1 MPRILVVND
10 DGIDSEGITVLARAL
25 QALGDVTVVAPDG
38 DRSGTSHSIS
48 VHSAVRAQA
57 VPGDD
62 GLRRFAC
69 SGTPADCV
77 LLGVNELCGARPN
90 IVVSGINRGANL
102 ADDVNY
108 SGTVAAAVEAT
119 IVGIPA
125 IAVSLVSS
133 WPKHDPVHY
142 WDGAATVAR
151 DLAADVLRNPP
162 PPGTY
167 WNINVPNIAELRGT
181 RFTRLG
187 RKQYAE
193 RLARVEGDAQNPEAS
208 YYWVW
213 DMSHL
218 GGGDD
223 TDTVAVDA
231 GYASITPLKI
241 DRTDELTLQQ
251 HQPRSVQQH
260 NPRSVIPSGAPKGA
274 EPRNARP

>member
-1 MPRILVVND
+1 VPRILVVND
-10 DGIDSEGITVLARAL
+10 DGIDSEGIGALARAL
-25 QALGDVTVVAPDG
+25 QPLGEVTVVAPDG

-57 VPGDD
+57 MPDGD
-62 GLRRFAC
+62 LRRFAC

-77 LLGVNELCGARPN
+77 LLGVNELCGGRPDL
-90 IVVSGINRGANL
+90 VVSGINRGANL

-119 IVGIPA
+119 IVRIPA

-133 WPKHDPVHY
+133 WPKHDSVHY
-142 WDGAATVAR
+142 WDVAATVAR
-151 DLAADVLRNPP
+151 QLAVEVLREPL

-167 WNINVPNIAELRGT
+167 WNVNVPNAAGLRGV

-193 RLARVEGDAQNPEAS
+193 RLARVEGDADAGTAF
-208 YYWVW
+208 YWVW

-231 GYASITPLKI
+231 GYASVTPLQI
-241 DRTDELTLQQ
+241 DRTDEVTLQ
-251 HQPRSVQQH
+251 RYAG
-260 NPRSVIPSGAPKGA
+260 RMLTA
-274 EPRNARP
+274 

>member
-10 DGIDSEGITVLARAL
+10 DGIGSEGIAVLARAL
-25 QALGDVTVVAPDG
+25 QALGEVTIVAPDG

-48 VHSAVRAQA
+48 VDKAVRSRA
-57 VPGDD
+57 VPDAKV
-62 GLRRFAC
+62 RSFAC

-77 LLGVNELCGARPN
+77 LLGVNELCGGRPD

-133 WPKHDPVHY
+133 WPKFDSAHH
-142 WDGAATVAR
+142 WDVAAAVAR
-151 DLAADVLRNPP
+151 ELTADVLREPL

-167 WNINVPNIAELRGT
+167 LNVNVPNLAELHGV

-193 RLARVEGDAQNPEAS
+193 RLARVEESEPGLGPT

-231 GYASITPLKI
+231 GYASVTPLRI
-241 DRTDELTLQQ
+241 DRTDEVTLQRYAA
-251 HQPRSVQQH
+251 H
-260 NPRSVIPSGAPKGA
+260 ATKG
-274 EPRNARP
+274 

>member
-1 MPRILVVND
+1 MPRILIVND
-10 DGIDSEGITVLARAL
+10 DGIASEGTAVLAHAL
-25 QALGDVTVVAPDG
+25 RSLGEVTVVAPDG

-48 VHSAVRAQA
+48 VQQAVRAQA
-57 VPGDD
+57 MPEA

-77 LLGVNELCGARPN
+77 LLGVNELCGGRPDL
-90 IVVSGINRGANL
+90 VVSGINRGANL

-119 IVGIPA
+119 IVRIPA

-133 WPKHDPVHY
+133 WPKSDPVHH
-142 WDGAATVAR
+142 WDVAAAVTR
-151 DLAADVLRNPP
+151 RLATEVMREPL

-167 WNINVPNIAELRGT
+167 WNVNVPNQPELRGV
-181 RFTRLG
+181 RFTRQG

-193 RLARVEGDAQNPEAS
+193 RLARVEEDGEPGAGTA

-231 GYASITPLKI
+231 GYASITPLQI
-241 DRTDELTLQQ
+241 DRTDEGTLQ
-251 HQPRSVQQH
+251 RY
-260 NPRSVIPSGAPKGA
+260 A
-274 EPRNARP
+274 ARALPA

>member
-10 DGIDSEGITVLARAL
+10 DGIDAEGIGVLARAL
-25 QALGDVTVVAPDG
+25 QALGEVTVVAPDG

-48 VHSAVRAQA
+48 VQKAVRAQA
-57 VPGDD
+57 MHEGD
-62 GLRRFAC
+62 LRRFAC

-77 LLGVNELCGARPN
+77 LLGVNELCGGRPD

-119 IVGIPA
+119 IAGIPA
-125 IAVSLVSS
+125 IASSLVSA
-133 WPKHDPVHY
+133 WPKFDPVYH
-142 WDGAATVAR
+142 WDNAAAVTR
-151 DLAADVLRNPP
+151 DLVAEVLREPLP
-162 PPGTY
+162 LGTY
-167 WNINVPNIAELRGT
+167 WNVNVPNLAVLRGI

-187 RKQYAE
+187 RKHYAE
-193 RLARVEGDAQNPEAS
+193 RLAREDNEHGAA

-231 GYASITPLKI
+231 GYASITPLQI
-241 DRTDELTLQQ
+241 DRTDEATLLHYQQ
-251 HQPRSVQQH
+251 TLER
-260 NPRSVIPSGAPKGA
+260 R
-274 EPRNARP
+274 

>member
-10 DGIDSEGITVLARAL
+10 DGIDSEGIGVLAQAL
-25 QALGDVTVVAPDG
+25 QVLGDVTVVAPDG

-57 VPGDD
+57 MHEA

-77 LLGVNELCGARPN
+77 LLGVNELCGGRPDL
-90 IVVSGINRGANL
+90 VVSGINRGANL

-119 IVGIPA
+119 IVRIPA

-133 WPKHDPVHY
+133 WPKHDIVHH
-142 WDGAATVAR
+142 WDVAATVAR
-151 DLAADVLRNPP
+151 QLAAEVLREPL

-167 WNINVPNIAELRGT
+167 WNVNVPNIAELHGI

-193 RLARVEGDAQNPEAS
+193 RLAREDGAEAGGGTS
-208 YYWVW
+208 YFWVW

-231 GYASITPLKI
+231 GYASVTPLQI
-241 DRTDELTLQQ
+241 DRTDEATLARYAT
-251 HQPRSVQQH
+251 RSL
-260 NPRSVIPSGAPKGA
+260 PA
-274 EPRNARP
+274 

>member
-10 DGIDSEGITVLARAL
+10 DGISSEGIAVLARLL
-25 QALGDVTVVAPDG
+25 QTLGDVTVVAPDG

-57 VPGDD
+57 MPDD
-62 GLRRFAC
+62 GDLRRFAC

-77 LLGVNELCGARPN
+77 LLGVNELCGGRPDL
-90 IVVSGINRGANL
+90 VVSGINRGANL

-133 WPKHDPVHY
+133 WPKVDLAHY
-142 WDGAATVAR
+142 WDVAGNVAR
-151 DLAADVLRNPP
+151 ALATDVLREPLP
-162 PPGTY
+162 RGTY
-167 WNINVPNIAELRGT
+167 WNVNVPNRPELRGI

-187 RKQYAE
+187 RKQYAD
-193 RLARVEGDAQNPEAS
+193 RLAREDDAGTGAAF
-208 YYWVW
+208 YWVW

-218 GGGDD
+218 GGGSD
-223 TDTVAVDA
+223 TDTVAVDE
-231 GYASITPLKI
+231 GYASVTPLRI
-241 DRTDELTLQQ
+241 DRTDEATLRRYASRSLT
-251 HQPRSVQQH
+251 
-260 NPRSVIPSGAPKGA
+260 A
-274 EPRNARP
+274 

>member
-10 DGIDSEGITVLARAL
+10 DGIASEGIGVLARAL
-25 QALGDVTVVAPDG
+25 QVLGDVTVVAPDG

-48 VHSAVRAQA
+48 AHQAVRAQA
-57 VPGDD
+57 MHEP
-62 GLRRFAC
+62 GLRRYAC

-77 LLGVNELCGARPN
+77 LLGVNELCGGRPDL
-90 IVVSGINRGANL
+90 VVSGINRGANL

-133 WPKHDPVHY
+133 WPKFDPVHH
-142 WDGAATVAR
+142 WDGAAGVAR
-151 DLAADVLRNPP
+151 RLAAEVLHDPL

-167 WNINVPNIAELRGT
+167 WNVNVPNYAELRGI
-181 RFTRLG
+181 RFTRQG
-187 RKQYAE
+187 RKQYVD
-193 RLARVEGDAQNPEAS
+193 RLARVEDDGDGGAGAA

-231 GYASITPLKI
+231 GYASITPLQI
-241 DRTDELTLQQ
+241 DRTDEATLQ
-251 HQPRSVQQH
+251 RYA
-260 NPRSVIPSGAPKGA
+260 NRTL
-274 EPRNARP
+274 

>member
-10 DGIDSEGITVLARAL
+10 DGIGSEGIAVLARAL
-25 QALGDVTVVAPDG
+25 QGLGEVTVVAPDG

-48 VHSAVRAQA
+48 VGKAVRSVAM
-57 VPGDD
+57 PDGD
-62 GLRRFAC
+62 LRRFAC

-77 LLGVNELCGARPN
+77 LLGVNELCAGRPD
-90 IVVSGINRGANL
+90 IVLSGINRGANL

-119 IVGIPA
+119 IVNIPA
-125 IAVSLVSS
+125 IAVSLASS
-133 WPKHDPVHY
+133 FPKFDSAHH
-142 WDGAATVAR
+142 WDVAAAVAR
-151 DLAADVLRNPP
+151 QLAADVLCEPL

-167 WNINVPNIAELRGT
+167 LNVNVPNLAELRGV
-181 RFTRLG
+181 RYTRLG

-193 RLARVEGDAQNPEAS
+193 RLARVEESEPGAGTAF
-208 YYWVW
+208 YWAW

-231 GYASITPLKI
+231 GYASVTPLRI
-241 DRTDELTLQQ
+241 DRTDEALLQRYAA
-251 HQPRSVQQH
+251 H
-260 NPRSVIPSGAPKGA
+260 ATKG
-274 EPRNARP
+274 

>member
-10 DGIDSEGITVLARAL
+10 DGIASEGIAVLARAL
-25 QALGDVTVVAPDG
+25 QPLGDVTVVAPDG

-57 VPGDD
+57 MPED

-77 LLGVNELCGARPN
+77 LIGVNELCGGRPDL
-90 IVVSGINRGANL
+90 VVSGINRGANL

-133 WPKHDPVHY
+133 WPKQDRAHH
-142 WDGAATVAR
+142 WDVAATVAR
-151 DLAADVLRNPP
+151 QLAAEVLREPL

-167 WNINVPNIAELRGT
+167 WNVNVPNLAELRGI

-193 RLARVEGDAQNPEAS
+193 RLARVEDDATDAGTA

-231 GYASITPLKI
+231 GYASVTPLQI
-241 DRTDELTLQQ
+241 DRTDEATL
-251 HQPRSVQQH
+251 
-260 NPRSVIPSGAPKGA
+260 
-274 EPRNARP
+274 ARYAARTLPA